1 MFRVNQSSSSLHSWN
16 FDNFVIQ
23 TWQNGQKLLQWFWDK
38 NLDQVCSELNASD
51 NLCIRKRN
59 GGAIF
64 RSAVKLQKRTSFNFW
79 WNQVPLLSKF
89 FIFVQLKQLSRAQER
104 FEKECNWCIAS
115 KLPELMHFSL
125 SPTPSLSASLMCVC
139 PSLSFSDYLIPS
151 VCLCMYMWVCLAL
164 LLLFSLCLCMY
175 GCVGAWMCHSLK
187 VNLSFSLSLSLSLSI
202 SPPLSPSII
211 LSIKRH
217 SFCHNNITI
226 ISNCKKR
233 LWRRSVSPCSF
244 KAFVLARTMHWVVDW
259 SLRDPSSNPC
269 AENYNN
275 KALESRV

>member
-1 MFRVNQSSSSLHSWN
+1 MPSINLSNIKRKFLENADNQTRGCWVRSENAIHCAMRSPSHSEGFVMFRVNQSSSSLHSWN
-16 FDNFVIQ
+16 FDNLVIQ
-23 TWQNGQKLLQWFWDK
+23 TWQNGQKLLEWFWDK

-151 VCLCMYMWVCLAL
+151 VCLCVYMCVCLAL
-164 LLLFSLCLCMY
+164 LLLFSLYVSACMGAWVH
-175 GCVGAWMCHSLK
+175 GCV
-187 VNLSFSLSLSLSLSI
+187 
-202 SPPLSPSII
+202 I
-211 LSIKRH
+211 LS
-217 SFCHNNITI
+217 N
-226 ISNCKKR
+226 
-233 LWRRSVSPCSF
+233 
-244 KAFVLARTMHWVVDW
+244 
-259 SLRDPSSNPC
+259 
-269 AENYNN
+269 
-275 KALESRV
+275 